1 VCVSNSVNN
10 EWGVS
15 MDFETLKEWFTL
27 KNVLTLLEDYRSFG
41 IVPGIVLP
49 LLESFLPIL
58 PLFIFVMAN
67 AAAFG
72 LWKGFII
79 SWAGACIGSLLVFY
93 LARKVGQK
101 RFFAFL
107 SRHPKVRQLMNWVE
121 RHGFGPLFLFYCF
134 PFTPSAAVN
143 VVAGLSRVSIQQF
156 ALAVIFGKM
165 VMIFTISFIGYD
177 IVSLVKQPL
186 RTVLVVIVVFLL
198 WYVGKLVE
206 ARFSFAEQEERS

>member
-1 VCVSNSVNN
+1 
-10 EWGVS
+10 

-27 KNVLTLLEDYRSFG
+27 KNVLALLEHYRSFG

-58 PLFIFVMAN
+58 PLFVFVMAN

-101 RFFAFL
+101 RFFVFL

-121 RHGFGPLFLFYCF
+121 RHGFGPLFLLYCF

-143 VVAGLSRVSIQQF
+143 AVAGLSRVSIQQF

-186 RTVLVVIVVFLL
+186 RTVFVAIVVFLL
-198 WYVGKLVE
+198 WYIGKLVE
-206 ARFSFAEQEERS
+206 TRFSFTEKEERS